1 MTATGRGTAS
11 FTVRREVA
19 APAAAVW
26 ALVTDWPSHGRWVA
40 GTRVRTTSA
49 RPDGV
54 GAAFVARTGLGPV
67 GFDDP
72 MTVTRW
78 EPPTADAAGRCDVRK
93 TGRVV
98 LGEASFVVT
107 PLGERRCRLDWTED
121 VEVAGIRRLPL
132 SAWASR
138 QVGAAIFAV
147 VARRL
152 AAEVEAGQPGPASPG
167 RQR

>member
-1 MTATGRGTAS
+1 VPAS
-11 FTVRREVA
+11 SRPARFTVRREVA

-40 GTRVRTTSA
+40 GTSVRTTSE

-54 GAAFVARTGLGPV
+54 GASFVARTGLGPV

-78 EPPTADAAGRCDVRK
+78 EPPTADRPGRCDVRK

-98 LGEASFVVT
+98 LGAASFVVT
-107 PLGERRCRLDWTED
+107 PLGERRCRLDWSEEA
-121 VEVAGIRRLPL
+121 EVAGIRRLPL

-138 QVGAAIFAV
+138 LVGSAIFTV

-152 AAEVEAGQPGPASPG
+152 ASEVEAAQPGASSAGRPA
-167 RQR
+167 